1 MLELKNVYKTFD
13 AGTPLENKAIQG
25 LNLQIKE
32 GDFIT
37 VIGGNGAGKSTML
50 NIISGSLEA
59 DKGLVL
65 LNDYDISRMS
75 EHKRAPYFGRV
86 FQDPMMGTASDMT
99 ILENLTL
106 AYGRGRSRSPFRWST
121 KAKDKKFFIEQLKTL
136 ELGLEN
142 RLNDKVGLLSGGQRQ
157 ALTLLMATIRK
168 APSLHSIK
176 RDYVRFYM
184 GDKVE
189 AQKEIE
195 KAFSDASS
203 KLKEAIK
210 NNKSLPIDERL
221 KANKEAR
228 DEYESSILKYDV
240 TKQILL
246 LDEHTAA
253 LDPKTAAKVLE
264 ITDKIVKENKL
275 TTIMITHNMK
285 DAIKY
290 GNRLIMMSKG
300 KVAVD
305 ISGDKK
311 AKLEVN
317 DLLELFS
324 KASKD
329 DYLSDSAILGD

>member
-1 MLELKNVYKTFD
+1 MLELKNISKTFD
-13 AGTPLENKAIQG
+13 AGTPLENKVLTG
-25 LNLQIKE
+25 LNLQINE

-50 NIISGSLEA
+50 NIISGALDA

-65 LNDYDISRMS
+65 LNNYDISRMS
-75 EHKRAPYFGRV
+75 EHRRAPYFGRV

-106 AYGRGRSRSPFRWST
+106 AYGRGRVRSPFIWST
-121 KAKDKKFFIEQLKTL
+121 KAKDKKFFIDELKTL
-136 ELGLEN
+136 DLGLEK

-168 APSLHSIK
+168 APSKRTIK
-176 RDYVRFYM
+176 RDYVRFSLS
-184 GDKVE
+184 DKDKAEKEVNE
-189 AQKEIE
+189 AFKNAKEE
-195 KAFSDASS
+195 YKKAKLEAKSLPLNERNT
-203 KLKEAIK
+203 KLKEIK
-210 NNKSLPIDERL
+210 AS
-221 KANKEAR
+221 
-228 DEYESSILKYDV
+228 YESKILKYDV

-264 ITDKIVKENKL
+264 LTDKIVKENKL

-300 KVAVD
+300 KVVVD
-305 ISGDKK
+305 IKGEKK
-311 AKLEVN
+311 SKLEVN
-317 DLLELFS
+317 DLLELFQKS
-324 KASKD
+324 NKD
-329 DYLSDSAILGD
+329 DYLSDAAILGD